1 MDLEESDNP
10 VAVDAVQLCSIGH
23 SDHSIPAFTDL
34 LRLHGI
40 EVVVDVRSQPY
51 SQWAPQF
58 NRENL
63 ARDLQAASIRYVFMG
78 DALGGRPAA
87 REFYDAGAEHPDY
100 ERLAQ
105 SAGFQSACDS
115 LLALARVQR
124 VAFMCSEGD
133 YHKCH
138 RALLITP
145 ALLDRGARV
154 FHIRPDGTQVE
165 AQPEFRQPT
174 LF

>member
-1 MDLEESDNP
+1 
-10 VAVDAVQLCSIGH
+10 
-23 SDHSIPAFTDL
+23 
-34 LRLHGI
+34 
-40 EVVVDVRSQPY
+40 
-51 SQWAPQF
+51 
-58 NRENL
+58 
-63 ARDLQAASIRYVFMG
+63 
-78 DALGGRPAA
+78 
-87 REFYDAGAEHPDY
+87 
-100 ERLAQ
+100 
-105 SAGFQSACDS
+105 

-145 ALLDRGARV
+145 TLLDRGARV

-165 AQPEFRQPT
+165 AQPEFRQPA